1 MTGLGYNTGMP
12 NPPPMSAM
20 SLEELLASAV
30 TFQAS
35 DLILKPG
42 AVPALRVD
50 GQVRPVVREGEKAA
64 VPLPAAVLA
73 AFFESM
79 ANERARR
86 IFDAEGEVDLAYE
99 LPGGARF
106 RVNAFRQM
114 GHVAMVLRRVNDQ
127 VPDFEGLGLPS
138 KVVQALCALP
148 RGLILVTGVTGSGKS
163 TTLAA
168 MIDFMN
174 RTMRRHIVTIED
186 PVEFLHKDKQCIVN
200 QREIGM
206 DSKSFASAMKHVVRE
221 SPDVILIGEM
231 RDAETMEA
239 AIAAAETGHLVFST
253 LHTVNAIQTV
263 ERILNFFPPH
273 QHGLVR
279 QQLSMV
285 LEGVISQRL
294 LRRKGGKGRVPAVE
308 ILLGTPT
315 AKELLAEGKTHD
327 LAKAIAEGHSYFGSQ
342 TFAQGLMELIRAEV
356 VEAEE
361 ALLAADDPEELRLDL
376 RGIRRGTRTG

>member
-1 MTGLGYNTGMP
+1 
-12 NPPPMSAM
+12 MSELKPM
-20 SLEELLASAV
+20 SLEELLAASVAQ
-30 TFQAS
+30 QAS

-50 GQVRPVVREGEKAA
+50 GQVRPAA
-64 VPLPAAVLA
+64 EEAAPLPPAVVA
-73 AFFESM
+73 AFFDRM
-79 ANERARR
+79 ANDRARR
-86 IFDAEGEVDLAYE
+86 IFDADGEVDLAYE
-99 LPGGARF
+99 QIGTGRF

-114 GHVAMVLRRVNDQ
+114 GQVAMVLRRVNDQ
-127 VPDFEGLGLPS
+127 VPDFDGLGLPS
-138 KVVQALCALP
+138 KVVQGLCALP
-148 RGLILVTGVTGSGKS
+148 RGLVLVTGVTGSGKS

-168 MIDFMN
+168 MIDHMN
-174 RTMRRHIVTIED
+174 RTMRRHIVTVED
-186 PVEFLHKDKQCIVN
+186 PVEFPHRDKQCIVN

-206 DSKSFASAMKHVVRE
+206 DSKSFASALKHVVRE

-239 AIAAAETGHLVFST
+239 AIAAAETGHLVLST

-273 QHGLVR
+273 QHTLVR

-285 LEGVISQRL
+285 LEGVVSQRL
-294 LRRKGGKGRVPAVE
+294 LRKKGGKGRVPAVE

-342 TFAQGLMELIRAEV
+342 TFAQGLMALVRAEQV
-356 VEAEE
+356 DAEE
-361 ALLAADDPEELRLDL
+361 ALLAADDPEELKLDM
-376 RGIRRGTRTG
+376 RGIRRGTRT